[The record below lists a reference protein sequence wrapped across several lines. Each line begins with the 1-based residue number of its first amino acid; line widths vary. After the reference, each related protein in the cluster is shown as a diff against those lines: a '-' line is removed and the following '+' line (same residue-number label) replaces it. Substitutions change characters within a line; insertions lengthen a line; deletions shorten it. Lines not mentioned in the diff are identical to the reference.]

1 MSQSNQMSGKYIV
14 CSSCGHDRNKLG
26 SLVCSAC
33 GDSLVSSQSNEDS
46 ESKKKPIKIGSKNKV
61 NTLISTG
68 SVALLIV
75 GGLGFYGLFR
85 PMNSQF
91 QAEAETEEIIA
102 QNTPKLSGLLR
113 YWSPPCNEDLVSNHV
128 AKALSNSGR
137 FKILK
142 IDIGT
147 QGAIEALRKGNISV
161 AILEKAPFHGEEM
174 KAKKLGYKVKKKPI
188 SLDGVAYIV
197 NRGKTGVKSLT
208 VAQVEKIYRGQ
219 ITNWKQVGG
228 YDLVINPVLL
238 SGKGRNS
245 LTLNFNYKLNPNTE
259 FVDNRKVA
267 IREFHKHEG
276 GLFYT
281 SATLAAKEKGVD
293 IISLENEDGEIVSPV
308 VEVAGKKQPNRQA
321 FVEGRYPHLRTLI
334 AVWLEG
340 ENSDEQ
346 EIVDGVTGFLAST
359 EGQKLV
365 KKKGFVPLYIPL

>member
-14 CSSCGHDRNKLG
+14 CNSCGHDRNRLD
-26 SLVCSAC
+26 SLVCGAC
-33 GDSLVSSQSNEDS
+33 QESLISSHSNENA
-46 ESKKKPIKIGSKNKV
+46 ESKKKPIKTGSKNKV

-68 SVALLIV
+68 SVALLMV

-85 PMNSQF
+85 PMHSQF
-91 QAEAETEEIIA
+91 QAEAETKEMIA

-128 AKALSNSGR
+128 AKALSNDGK

-161 AILEKAPFHGEEM
+161 AILEKAPFHQEEI
-174 KAKKLGYKVKKKPI
+174 KAQKLGYKVKKKPI
-188 SLDGVAYIV
+188 SLDGVAYVV
-197 NRGKTGVKSLT
+197 NEGKTGVKSLT
-208 VAQVEKIYRGQ
+208 VAQIEKIYRGQ
-219 ITNWKQVGG
+219 ITNWKEVGG
-228 YDLVINPVLL
+228 KDLLITPVLL

-245 LTLNFNYKLNPNTE
+245 LTLNFNHRLNPHTE
-259 FVDNRKVA
+259 FVKNRKIA

-281 SATLAAKEKGVD
+281 SATLAVKEKGVD

-308 VEVAGKKQPNRQA
+308 IEVAEKKQPNRKA
-321 FVEGRYPHLRTLI
+321 FVEGRYPHLRTLM
-334 AVWLEG
+334 AVWLET

-346 EIVDGVTGFLAST
+346 EIVEGVSGFLASP

-365 KKKGFVPLYIPL
+365 RKKGFVPLYIPL